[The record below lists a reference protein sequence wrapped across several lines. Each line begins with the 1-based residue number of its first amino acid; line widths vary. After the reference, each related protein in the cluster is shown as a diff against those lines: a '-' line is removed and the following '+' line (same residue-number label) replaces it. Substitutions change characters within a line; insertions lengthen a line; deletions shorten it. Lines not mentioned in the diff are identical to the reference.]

1 MISAREALDR
11 LREGNARFVGNR
23 PRTDSHSSHVQRAQ
37 LMLGQSPFAVI
48 LGCSDSRVPVEIIFD
63 QGLGELFVI
72 RVAGNVIGPA
82 LIGSVEYAAAHLGSR
97 LVAVMG
103 HSQCGAVTAAVEEL
117 QKPTSDLTPSIKSIV
132 DRIRPS
138 VEEVMDGELKTR
150 DALVNE
156 SIRANVRASAEKLRQ
171 GSPLLQEMI
180 DQDGLR
186 IIGANYSLSNG
197 IVEFFDGVPL
207 D

>member
-1 MISAREALDR
+1 
-11 LREGNARFVGNR
+11 
-23 PRTDSHSSHVQRAQ
+23 
-37 LMLGQSPFAVI
+37 MLGQSPFAVI